1 MKKKVAIVGTAGLP
15 ASYGG
20 FETLAQNLVAH
31 LGDRY
36 DFTVYCKRTP
46 REKRHLSF
54 SGARL
59 VYLPFHSNGWESLPY
74 DIVSL
79 LHALSTMDVVLY
91 LGPVAGM
98 ILPINRVFR
107 KNLIVNF
114 GGLNEWEREK
124 LHGLEKKYMFTSC
137 WLCARFATETIAD
150 NVVLQQSIKRSFAT
164 DPVVIRY
171 GGDRASLNGDHVDL
185 EASYPFVK
193 EPYFVSVARAQIDNN
208 LHVLIDAFK
217 ELPEKRLVL
226 VSNWSV
232 SRYGREMYEKALGI
246 PNIVPLAAIYDPRR
260 IDFVRRRATAY
271 IHSHSYCGTAPSLVE
286 AICLGLPIISWDV
299 PTNRETTK
307 GHALF
312 FDSKESL
319 VKIIRDVT
327 PGELARVKRELSPL
341 ADEEEYTWKHVCQQY
356 ADLFDQSAVSDSP
369 S

>member
-1 MKKKVAIVGTAGLP
+1 MRKKVAIVGTAGLP
-15 ASYGG
+15 AAYGG
-20 FETLAQNLVAH
+20 FETLAQNLVTH

-46 REKRHLSF
+46 RDKRHPTF

-79 LHALSTMDVVLY
+79 LHAFSTMDVVLY

-98 ILPINRVFR
+98 ILPLNRVFR

-124 LHGLEKKYMFTSC
+124 LHALEKKYMFASC

-150 NVVLQQSIKRSFAT
+150 NVVLQQSIKRSFGT
-164 DPVVIRY
+164 NSVIIRY
-171 GGDRASLNGDHVDL
+171 GGDHVSLSEDHVDL
-185 EASYPFVK
+185 EASHPFVK

-232 SRYGREMYEKALGI
+232 SRYGREMYEKAQSV
-246 PNIVPLAAIYDPRR
+246 PNIVPLPAIYDPRE
-260 IDFVRRRATAY
+260 IDYVRSRAKAY
-271 IHSHSYCGTAPSLVE
+271 IHSHSHCGTAPSLVE

-312 FDSKESL
+312 FDSMESL
-319 VKIIRDVT
+319 MNIVRDVT
-327 PGELARVKRELSPL
+327 PGELARVKEELSTL
-341 ADEEEYTWKHVCQQY
+341 ATEEYTWKRVCEQY
-356 ADLFDQSAVSDSP
+356 ANLFDQSTVSDS
-369 S
+369 SN

>member
-1 MKKKVAIVGTAGLP
+1 MRKKVGIVGTAGLP

-31 LGDRY
+31 LADRY
-36 DFTVYCKRTP
+36 DFTVYCKRTS
-46 REKRHLSF
+46 REKRHPGF

-79 LHALSTMDVVLY
+79 LHAISTMDVVLY

-98 ILPINRVFR
+98 VLPVNRIFR

-124 LHGLEKKYMFTSC
+124 LHALEKKYMFASC
-137 WLCARFATETIAD
+137 WLCAQFASETIAD
-150 NVVLQQSIKRSFAT
+150 NFVLQRSIKRSFGT
-164 DPVVIRY
+164 DSVVIRY
-171 GGDRASLNGDHVDL
+171 GGDHVSFPADNFDL
-185 EASYPFVK
+185 EARFPFVK
-193 EPYFVSVARAQIDNN
+193 EPYFVSVARAQVDNN

-217 ELPEKRLVL
+217 TVPEKRLVL

-232 SRYGREMYEKALGI
+232 SRYGREMYEKAQNVS
-246 PNIVPLAAIYDPRR
+246 NIVPLPAIYDPLEL
-260 IDFVRRRATAY
+260 DYVRSRAEAY

-286 AICLGLPIISWDV
+286 AICLGLPIVSWDV

-307 GHALF
+307 EHALF

-319 VKIIRDVT
+319 VRLIRDVT
-327 PGELARVKRELSPL
+327 PGDLARVKQGLVAL
-341 ADEEEYTWKHVCQQY
+341 AEKEYTWKHICQQY
-356 ADLFDQSAVSDSP
+356 ADLFDRIP
-369 S
+369 TRKFPN